1 MMGTPI
7 LEDENMMQIG
17 IMSKNLENVLRERS
31 KTIKASW
38 NSANMVSK
46 NLLSE
51 INTDFFTI
59 KYHRQIMLQRMI
71 MKTLAICSF
80 TARLRLLFGTCFSR
94 NWE

>member
-51 INTDFFTI
+51 IILISPHSNTTGKLCYKDI
-59 KYHRQIMLQRMI
+59 
-71 MKTLAICSF
+71 ICYK
-80 TARLRLLFGTCFSR
+80 
-94 NWE
+94 E